1 MSEPESVLLDR
12 ALLERAFTALGDRLV
27 RRGIVADVFVV
38 GGAAMALAY
47 DGTRVT
53 RDVDSLFVPHGVVL
67 EEARNVARDLGL
79 PPWWL
84 NEQASVYISGKDDLG
99 KRRVFDHPGLRVTA
113 ASPRHIFAMKAL
125 AARTRDI
132 DDLRLLADIIGVD
145 SAETALEVCAEFFPD
160 ENLPARAAAILEE
173 LFGLPD

>member
-1 MSEPESVLLDR
+1 VTEPGSVLLDR
-12 ALLERAFTALGDRLV
+12 AQIERAFTALGDRLV
-27 RRGIVADVFVV
+27 RRGVVADVFVV

-47 DGTRVT
+47 DATRVT

-67 EEARNVARDLGL
+67 EEARNVAQDLGM
-79 PPWWL
+79 PAWWL
-84 NEQASVYISGKDDLG
+84 NEQASVYISGKEDPD

-132 DDLRLLADIIGVD
+132 DDLRLLADITGVD
-145 SAETALEVCAEFFPD
+145 TAEAALQICREFFPD
-160 ENLPARAAAILEE
+160 EEVSPRAAAVLQE
-173 LFGLPD
+173 LFS